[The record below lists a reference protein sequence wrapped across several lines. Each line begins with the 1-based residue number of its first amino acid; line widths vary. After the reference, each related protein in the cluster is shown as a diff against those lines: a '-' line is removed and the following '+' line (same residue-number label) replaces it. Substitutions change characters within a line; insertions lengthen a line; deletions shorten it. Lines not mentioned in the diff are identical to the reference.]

1 MAPQCRSNSLAVKRG
16 CPSRA
21 ILSANSQ
28 SPAAQAP
35 LSQPVSKRRGRSGDA
50 RLPAGSSTTAC
61 SIFIAFL
68 LVPFLARPQS
78 TLAIGE
84 RQANASLQ
92 IDLSAELPPPTIS
105 VSGLFSDIATQT
117 PSPGLIPYSVNSPL
131 WSDGTHKVRYLALP
145 GLSQIEFSRQG
156 RWQFPANAI
165 LVKSFYLDMVRGDP
179 TTRQIVETRFL
190 IKVGSSREWQGF
202 SYRWNEAGT
211 DAELL
216 LAGGTSRFEVIDPE
230 APAGVTTVDYI
241 FPAAEDCGQ
250 CHTPGAGY
258 VLGMRTAQL
267 NGVHDYGDAIAHQL
281 RTLNR
286 LGVFDEDIGDDF
298 DNFPRWEDPG
308 DTDAPLAGR
317 ARSYLASNC
326 SHCHRPGGLRRTEID
341 LRYDTDL
348 TAMGIVD
355 VPSQLDDLDGINRRI
370 VSPGEAQNSV
380 LPLRMIALDKRRMPP
395 LATGIVD
402 TESTLLIRRWIEA
415 LGKPTHVSDFST
427 TPEEF
432 ALKGSFPNPFNA
444 SATLSYSL
452 AQTGWT
458 HLAVHDI
465 TGRKVRTLVA
475 ARRGAGPYLTHWDG
489 LDDYGKQVA
498 SGVFLARLQT
508 RSGTQTL
515 KLTLL
520 R

>member
-1 MAPQCRSNSLAVKRG
+1 MRIRLAIYGFTASSYKPAG
-16 CPSRA
+16 DSIPSRITRHGA
-21 ILSANSQ
+21 SWAHAPADYIQ
-28 SPAAQAP
+28 PPAAAWICASP
-35 LSQPVSKRRGRSGDA
+35 LKQ
-50 RLPAGSSTTAC
+50 L
-61 SIFIAFL
+61 FILFL
-68 LVPFLARPQS
+68 VVPFLAWPQS
-78 TLAIGE
+78 TLAIEE
-84 RQANASLQ
+84 RLANTSLQ
-92 IDLSAELPPPTIS
+92 IDLTAAAAPPTIS
-105 VSGLFSDIATQT
+105 ASGLFSNITTQT

-145 GLSQIEFSRQG
+145 GLSQIEFSREG
-156 RWQFPANAI
+156 RWQFPANTI
-165 LVKSFYLDMVRGDP
+165 LVKSFYLDMVQGDP

-190 IKVGSSREWQGF
+190 IKVGGSKEWQGF
-202 SYRWNEAGT
+202 SYRWNDAGT

-216 LAGGTSRFEVIDPE
+216 PAGGTSRYEIVDPD
-230 APAGVTTVDYI
+230 APDGVTNVDYI
-241 FPAAEDCGQ
+241 FPAAEDCGR

-258 VLGMRTAQL
+258 VLGPRTAQL
-267 NGVHDYGDAIAHQL
+267 NGMHDYGDAIAHQL

-308 DTDAPLAGR
+308 DTAAPLAGR

-341 LRYDTDL
+341 LRYDIDL
-348 TAMGIVD
+348 AAMGIVD

-380 LPLRMIALDKRRMPP
+380 LPLRMIALDNRRMPP

-415 LGKPTHVSDFST
+415 LGTPTLVT
-427 TPEEF
+427 ELIATPAEF

-444 SATLSYSL
+444 CATISYSL
-452 AQTGWT
+452 PQASWT
-458 HLAVHDI
+458 HLVVHDI
-465 TGRKVRTLVA
+465 TGQKIRTLVA
-475 ARRGAGPYLTHWDG
+475 ARREAGLYQTRWDG
-489 LDDYGKQVA
+489 LDEYGKQVA

-508 RSGTQTL
+508 ESETHTL

-520 R
+520 K